1 MDKSYR
7 KLRNNNSINRIN
19 TLNAKLNRI
28 NRNSF
33 ERSNSSTRI
42 QATLLDFIICF
53 DYNISFFTKK
63 IHKNVFFIEHN
74 LFFNA

>member
-53 DYNISFFTKK
+53 DLNISFLTKK